1 MEISNSREKFFSNKR
16 ADNTHARMQVIV
28 VGGKKKKKNS
38 FDCQFRLAMFLL
50 PSIAGNNQ
58 EFAEFPTILKGECGL
73 DPVLPIIFI
82 LFIPTVNVNK

>member
-1 MEISNSREKFFSNKR
+1 
-16 ADNTHARMQVIV
+16 
-28 VGGKKKKKNS
+28 
-38 FDCQFRLAMFLL
+38 MFLL

>member
-28 VGGKKKKKNS
+28 VGGKKKKNS

-50 PSIAGNNQ
+50 PFIAGNNQ
-58 EFAEFPTILKGECGL
+58 KFAEFPTILKGECGL